1 MKAMIEVSKIPAISK
16 LANFLPSNMTHMEL
30 SKSSFDFVV
39 CNYKTRW
46 GSIEKKTHKA
56 YFKSLLISLLF
67 YILENQNFS

>member
-1 MKAMIEVSKIPAISK
+1 
-16 LANFLPSNMTHMEL
+16 MTHMEL